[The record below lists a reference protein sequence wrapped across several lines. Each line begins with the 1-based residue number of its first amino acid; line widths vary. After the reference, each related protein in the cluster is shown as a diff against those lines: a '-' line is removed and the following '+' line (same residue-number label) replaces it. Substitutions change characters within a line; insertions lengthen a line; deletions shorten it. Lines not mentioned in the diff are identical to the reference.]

1 MTSVGAI
8 SPAEVIFVNK
18 FVNRIEITM
27 KGVAL
32 IAHDNQKPNIVNWA
46 RANLEI
52 LRRFKLYGT
61 GTTGRMVHEQSGL
74 EVECFLSG
82 PLGGDAQIGALVATG
97 HINAVI
103 FFVDPLTAMPHDP
116 DVRMLLRICNVHNVP
131 LATNPATAELI
142 IDSPIFQQG

>member
-1 MTSVGAI
+1 
-8 SPAEVIFVNK
+8 
-18 FVNRIEITM
+18 M

-46 RANLEI
+46 KSNVEI

-61 GTTGRMVHEQSGL
+61 GTTGRMVHEQAGL

-142 IDSPIFQQG
+142 IDSPVFQQG

>member
-1 MTSVGAI
+1 
-8 SPAEVIFVNK
+8 
-18 FVNRIEITM
+18 M

-46 RANLEI
+46 KANADI
-52 LRRFKLYGT
+52 LKRFKLYGT
-61 GTTGRMVHEQSGL
+61 GTTGRMVREQAGL

-103 FFVDPLTAMPHDP
+103 FFVDPLTSMPHDP

-142 IDSPIFQQG
+142 IDSPIFQKG

>member
-1 MTSVGAI
+1 
-8 SPAEVIFVNK
+8 
-18 FVNRIEITM
+18 M

-46 RANLEI
+46 KSNLEI
-52 LRRFKLYGT
+52 LKRFKLYGT
-61 GTTGRMVHEQSGL
+61 GTTGRMVREQTGL

-142 IDSPIFQQG
+142 IDSPIFQQS

>member
-1 MTSVGAI
+1 
-8 SPAEVIFVNK
+8 
-18 FVNRIEITM
+18 M

>member
-1 MTSVGAI
+1 
-8 SPAEVIFVNK
+8 
-18 FVNRIEITM
+18 M
-27 KGVAL
+27 KGLAL
-32 IAHDNQKPNIVNWA
+32 IAHDNQKPNMVNWA
-46 RANLEI
+46 KSNIEI
-52 LRRFKLYGT
+52 LKRFKLYGT
-61 GTTGRMVHEQSGL
+61 GTTGRLVQDQSGL

-103 FFVDPLTAMPHDP
+103 FFVDPLTSMPHDP

-142 IDSPIFQQG
+142 IDSPIFQKG